1 MSDSKKSMR
10 GKKRTQQKLTDNA
23 FDKVLMIGTGENISL
38 SLIMT

>member
-1 MSDSKKSMR
+1 MSDYQEKHE
-10 GKKRTQQKLTDNA
+10 GKKRTQQKLTDDA